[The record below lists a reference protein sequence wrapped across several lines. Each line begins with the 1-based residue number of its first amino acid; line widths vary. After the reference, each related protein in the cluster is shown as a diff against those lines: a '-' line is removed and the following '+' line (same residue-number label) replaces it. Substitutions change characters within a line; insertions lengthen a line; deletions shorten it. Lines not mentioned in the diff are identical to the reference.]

1 MRKLLTGTLMVGVLV
16 ALPLAAGAQQL
27 FDFTGQA
34 LIAGSVGGSVD
45 MYGEVFDPAPATTPI
60 PLDFANY
67 QYTVVVNATVAGIS
81 PFSRSF
87 SDGTIAIFEDAG
99 TAADYSNPA
108 TFSDG
113 TAILLGTLKSFS
125 QFLPPAGPGSV
136 SGFVDWTG
144 GSRLDDI
151 APEDQSDWA
160 FLSGSS
166 PDSGLLQPGY
176 DEVWDGKVEPQEPIV
191 SDEESSFGSVKAL
204 FRN

>member
-1 MRKLLTGTLMVGVLV
+1 MRKLLTGTLMAGVLV

-27 FDFTGQA
+27 FDFTGQS
-34 LIAGSVGGSVD
+34 LISNYVGGSAG
-45 MYGEVFDPAPATTPI
+45 MFGEVFDPAPATTPI
-60 PLDFANY
+60 PLDFAHN
-67 QYTVVVNATVAGIS
+67 QYTVVVLATIAGIS

-87 SDGTIAIFEDAG
+87 SGGTITIYEDAG
-99 TAADYSNPA
+99 TAADYTNPA

-113 TAILLGTLKSFS
+113 TAILLGNLKNFS

-136 SGFVDWTG
+136 SGLVDWTG

-151 APEDQSDWA
+151 APGDQSDWA

-166 PDSGLLQPGY
+166 PDSGLLEPGY

-191 SDEESSFGSVKAL
+191 ADEASAFGSVKAL